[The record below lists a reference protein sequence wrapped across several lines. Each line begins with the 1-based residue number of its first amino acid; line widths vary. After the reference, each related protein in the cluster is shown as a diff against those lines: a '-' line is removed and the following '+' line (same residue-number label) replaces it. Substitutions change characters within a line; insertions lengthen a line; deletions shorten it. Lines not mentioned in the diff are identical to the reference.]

1 MYFKKLFFFFILLPV
16 LVTAKT
22 TSVIETDTIMLD
34 KLAATVNEE
43 IITYSDIEK
52 AIRIF
57 SIPQAENQSDNDF
70 YKQVLEDLIDY
81 KVVAIEYK
89 NDMVLEDEDYD
100 LIQSSVIEKNGS
112 LERLNAL
119 LRTYGMEWTDFKSF
133 IREKVAYE
141 KVLDKLVKIKVSIPF
156 SDIEN
161 YYNTQYLP
169 SQENLGLQPKSLIEM
184 SPEIETYLRKEQTQ
198 QELTGWL
205 KQLRSSYKIENKL
218 GNEN

>member
-1 MYFKKLFFFFILLPV
+1 MYFKKLFFLLILLPV
-16 LVTAKT
+16 LVMAKT
-22 TSVIETDTIMLD
+22 TSVTEIDTIMLD

-57 SIPQAENQSDNDF
+57 SIPQPENQSNTDF

-81 KVVAIEYK
+81 KVVAIEYR

-112 LERLNAL
+112 LERLNAV
-119 LRTYGMEWTDFKSF
+119 LRSYGMEWNDFKAF

-169 SQENLGLQPKSLIEM
+169 SQENIGLQPKSLIEM

-205 KQLRSSYKIENKL
+205 KQLRASYKIENKL